1 MFPICSSRRR
11 AMVRVGA
18 VEVLALASVSLFVA
32 MVAVWAQVFSVV

>member
-1 MFPICSSRRR
+1 
-11 AMVRVGA
+11 MVRVVA